1 MGKESEYSLRRTR
14 VEIAG
19 FVFLTFLGYLII
31 GLSLAVLPVFIHQ
44 TLGYNTIVA
53 GGVISL
59 QYVTTFLVRGY
70 SGSIV
75 DRLGPKPAVLQ
86 GMGTFAFS
94 GLLLAL
100 ASMFDSNPAICLAL
114 IAVTRLVTGFAEG
127 LIGASPVNWAML
139 KVGERHTATAIS
151 FNGIASYGALA
162 VGAPLGVVLQ
172 KWIGLTGLGG
182 LIVLISAFGFI
193 LAVRKTALRGDRK
206 SERHS
211 FINVLRKVAPYGICL
226 ALGGI
231 GFGTISTFITLY
243 FESLHWAN
251 GALCLTVF
259 GIVFIL
265 CRVFFSRMIDRYGG
279 LRVGIIS
286 LAFEAAGL
294 LILWFA
300 KDPFGAMVGAGVTG
314 LGFSL
319 VFPAL
324 GVEAVRL
331 VSPSSRGSA
340 LAGYSLFIDVSLGIT
355 GPLIGAVATQFGMV
369 NIFLFSTFL
378 VFAGLTICFGI
389 LVRLRT
395 AMRAPAAD

>member
-59 QYVTTFLVRGY
+59 QYVMTFLVRGY

-75 DRLGPKPAVLQ
+75 DRKGPKPAVLQ
-86 GMGTFAFS
+86 GMGTFALS

-100 ASMFDSNPAICLAL
+100 ASMFTGNGFVCLVL

-127 LIGASPVNWAML
+127 MIGASPVNWAML
-139 KVGERHTATAIS
+139 KVGEKHTATAIS

-162 VGAPLGVVLQ
+162 IGAPLGVVLQ
-172 KWIGLTGLGG
+172 KWIGLSGLGG
-182 LIVLISAFGFI
+182 LIVLISAVGFVI
-193 LAVRKTALRGDRK
+193 SMRKTAIKGDRK
-206 SERHS
+206 SQRHS
-211 FINVLRKVAPYGICL
+211 FLKVLQKVSPYGICL

-243 FESLHWAN
+243 FEYLHWEN
-251 GALCLTVF
+251 GALSLTVF
-259 GIVFIL
+259 GVVFIL
-265 CRVFFSRMIDRYGG
+265 CRVFFSGMIDKYGG
-279 LRVGIIS
+279 LWVSTIS

-294 LILWFA
+294 LILWLA
-300 KDPFGAMVGAGVTG
+300 KDPVWAMAGAGVTG

-324 GVEAVRL
+324 GVEAVKL
-331 VSPSSRGSA
+331 VSPSNKGSA
-340 LAGYSLFIDVSLGIT
+340 LAGYALFIDVSLGVT
-355 GPLIGAVATQFGMV
+355 GPLIGAVASQFGML
-369 NIFLFSTFL
+369 NIFLFSMLL
-378 VFAGLTICFGI
+378 VFSGLIICYSI
-389 LVRLRT
+389 QMRT
-395 AMRAPAAD
+395 RVPEAA